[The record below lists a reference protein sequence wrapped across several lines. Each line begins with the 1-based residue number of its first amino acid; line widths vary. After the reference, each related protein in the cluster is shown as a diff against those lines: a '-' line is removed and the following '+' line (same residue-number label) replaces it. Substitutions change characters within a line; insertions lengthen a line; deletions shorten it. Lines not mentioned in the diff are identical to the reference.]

1 MIQIHDEPAYRV
13 KNREAFESNAAD
25 LLLRIL
31 PDALP
36 QERVPILDWAEAKL
50 RYPTGRRRNQQF
62 NRGHQPATSLFLE
75 LFDDPRWRRVML
87 VGPNQGG
94 KSFSLVTVV
103 LNAID
108 NWREDVIFGLPDL
121 DKMFAAKWAKDFK
134 PILDNSTLK
143 DLVPET
149 GQGTRG
155 GTPTLMTM
163 TNGRTL
169 QPMGAG
175 AGDSQR
181 ASSTSRIVC
190 VTEFKDFGTTAKAS
204 DEGTKAQQLI
214 NRTRQYQ
221 GEELFFAESTLTIEE
236 NCAWQ
241 AYLAGTQTLVYF
253 PCPKCAVPIA
263 PERED
268 LVGWRDASTE
278 DEARAKGRFRCP
290 VCHESMTESER
301 KAALQ
306 HAVAL
311 HKGQQIIDGQIVG
324 DIPPTA
330 ALSFRF
336 SAASNMFADAGAIAA
351 EEWNC
356 AQIADRV
363 KQDQADRTLL
373 QSIWAWPA
381 AAASLYLDALDGM
394 ALMARTSPIEFG
406 KVPEGTYLLT
416 GGCDVRKRWLH
427 ASVIAWREGAGPVL
441 IWWGSEPIR
450 EGVIWSDA
458 LLEAG
463 KVLQDTFSTAFELP
477 VLFTL
482 LDSHWM
488 TDECEALAAL
498 DFTWQ
503 SCMGFGAGV
512 LQTKSYRAPKQTGN
526 TCRYIGDGYHLAL
539 VNDRELVEL
548 DASRH
553 KLNLLE
559 RLQLAGT
566 DPNALTFA
574 SADQAKLKW
583 LCDHLTAERPRPK
596 SDAGQSLIVFDE
608 IRKEQ
613 HLLDSTSYAVAA
625 KQVYDDLQESL
636 QPEEIEWEPEVINV

>member
-1 MIQIHDEPAYRV
+1 MIAEPEYKQR
-13 KNREAFESNAAD
+13 NRIRFRQSLAD
-25 LLLRIL
+25 LLREIL
-31 PDALP
+31 PAAIPQKKLP
-36 QERVPILDWAEAKL
+36 LLDWAEAKL
-50 RYPTGRRRNQQF
+50 RYPTGRRRGQRF
-62 NRGHQPATSLFLE
+62 NRRHQPATSLFLE

-87 VGPNQGG
+87 VGPNQAG

-103 LNAID
+103 LNALD

-134 PILDNSTLK
+134 PILDNSTLR
-143 DLVPET
+143 DLLPET
-149 GQGTRG
+149 GRGTRG
-155 GTPTLMTM
+155 GTPSLMQL

-169 QPMGAG
+169 QAMGAG

-221 GEELFFAESTLTIEE
+221 GEELFFAESTLTIAE

-241 AYLAGTQTLVYF
+241 AYLSGTQTLVHF
-253 PCPKCAVPIA
+253 ECPHCGVHIA
-263 PERED
+263 PEREH
-268 LVGWRDASTE
+268 LVGWQDAQTE
-278 DEARAKGRFRCP
+278 DEARINGRFQCP
-290 VCHESMTESER
+290 VCEQTMEESER

-306 HAVAL
+306 NAVAL
-311 HKGQQIIDGQIVG
+311 HKGQTVVDGQIVG

-330 ALSFRF
+330 SLSFRF
-336 SAASNMFADAGAIAA
+336 SASSNMFADAGAIAA
-351 EEWNC
+351 EEWAC
-356 AQIADRV
+356 ANLEDRV

-373 QSIWAWPA
+373 QSIYAWPA
-381 AAASLYLDALDGM
+381 ASESLHLGALDGM
-394 ALMARTSPIEFG
+394 RLMKRTNATDFG
-406 KVPEGTYLLT
+406 NVPKGTYLLT
-416 GGCDVRKRWLH
+416 GGCDVRGKWLH
-427 ASVIAWREGAGPVL
+427 ASVVAWREDAGPVL

-450 EGVIWSDA
+450 EGMLWKTA
-458 LLEAG
+458 LKQAG
-463 KVLQDTFSTAFELP
+463 RVLQKKFSTEFELP

-482 LDSHWM
+482 LDAHWK
-488 TDECEALAAL
+488 TEECDELAAM

-512 LQTKSYRAPKQTGN
+512 LRDKSYRSPKQTGN

-539 VNDRELVEL
+539 VGGRDLVEL
-548 DASRH
+548 DATRH

-559 RLQLAGT
+559 LLELDPE

-574 SADQAKLKW
+574 NAEPAAMKW
-583 LCDHLTAERPRPK
+583 LVDHLTAEVPK
-596 SDAGQSLIVFDE
+596 PKTDAGESVTIFEEL
-608 IRKEQ
+608 RNEQ
-613 HLLDSTSYAVAA
+613 HLLDATSYAVAA
-625 KQVYDDLQESL
+625 KQVYDDLQDML
-636 QPEEIEWEPEVINV
+636 QPEEIDYEPEVIAGGVW